1 MPLYLNEKQAVLFLH
16 IPKTAGT
23 TIETWLENS
32 GKFEQLLFSQK
43 KPDDLNVTPQHLGYD
58 TLAKLTHG
66 IKRPI
71 EYKFAIVRNP
81 FDRLVSEFFYRTK
94 LNNINLG
101 NSPEDLFSSWVVHN
115 LTKYKRNKSIF
126 DNHLRPQSYYVDK
139 DVQIFK
145 FEDGIQN
152 IINTIG
158 KALEIDVNGQIEAKK
173 VSEKKEVVWDKSSVR
188 LVLETYAED
197 FEKFEYSKESSQLK
211 TSQSTIRSFKANSLY
226 ILYALKRKVSN

>member
-94 LNNINLG
+94 LNNISLG
-101 NSPEDLFSSWVVHN
+101 NRPEDLFSSWVVHN
-115 LTKYKRNKSIF
+115 LTKYKKNKSIF
-126 DNHLRPQSYYVDK
+126 DK

-197 FEKFEYSKESSQLK
+197 FEKFEYSKEISQLK